1 LPAGNDIAPGNIFQN
16 SNIPYR
22 FSNVRTVCHRLETTP
37 FTPSWIRTPGRMQN
51 TYANESFMDEV
62 AAAAGADPID
72 FRLKYIDPA
81 DTRGVECLQ
90 RVVALAKWE
99 KRPSPLSGQTG
110 DVVRG
115 RGVSYCKYELVRTY
129 IAAVAEVEVSRPS
142 GEIRC
147 TRFYVVH
154 DCGQII
160 NPDGLRNQIE
170 GNVIQTVS
178 RSLKEEVKFDRSMVT
193 SLDWATYPILTF
205 PEIPDIVIELIDRPT
220 TAPWGAGE
228 PSAAVI
234 PSAISNAVFDATGVR
249 LRSVPFTPGKVKT
262 ASRAA

>member
-1 LPAGNDIAPGNIFQN
+1 
-16 SNIPYR
+16 
-22 FSNVRTVCHRLETTP
+22 
-37 FTPSWIRTPGRMQN
+37 
-51 TYANESFMDEV
+51 MDEV
-62 AAAAGADPID
+62 AASLNVDPIE
-72 FRLKYIDPA
+72 FRLRHVKEPRDIA
-81 DTRGVECLQ
+81 VIKAAAERAGWQTRT
-90 RVVALAKWE
+90 
-99 KRPSPLSGQTG
+99 SPRRDQTG
-110 DVVRG
+110 NTVSG
-115 RGVSYCKYELVRTY
+115 RG
-129 IAAVAEVEVSRPS
+129 IAYAQRNGTVCAVVAEVDVDRAS
-142 GEIRC
+142 GKIWARKF
-147 TRFYVVH
+147 TVAH